1 MRFFLSVLSI
11 EVIGVFFAL
20 LVFRKGRRG
29 YSIIEAAS
37 LSFLLGLGA
46 VTLQLFFYDLAGIEF
61 TLVDI
66 AAVPVVLAIMVFARY
81 AAKPERFNEFFTGA
95 KGLAGWSVTER
106 LLAAGIIVQ
115 IVWVV
120 LLVAPIPVNS
130 HDAVANYA
138 LKAKMFHFAGAV
150 PAGFFGWPEITVAHP
165 DYPLFLPFVM
175 TWIYAFTG
183 FNDFQVNLILPCIYV
198 AFLGLLYGQLR
209 KLFARAYALLAV
221 FLLATVPQVADY
233 AMIIHTDLLL
243 TAFVGCAL
251 AYFVLYVRNARRP
264 EIVLSSVLFGLALWI
279 KNEAAVFAVA
289 FLTVLAVFAVRRAP
303 RSGKRVYLDLLLAFM
318 LISVIAA
325 PWFWLKAGS
334 AASNSDIDF
343 ASITPARVW
352 QNVKDI
358 PVLLNLFQQEVF
370 GPKKWNI
377 FWVMFFAGLV
387 WKRKDLRH
395 GAAGCIALFILLS
408 AGGYFIGYMATTGNN
423 LYFYVNTTISRFMLH
438 FSGAAVLLMAFL
450 FRKETRC
457 IASFTAKDDNGEASD
472 E

>member
-1 MRFFLSVLSI
+1 VRFILSLLSV
-11 EVIGVFFAL
+11 EVLGAFFAL

-46 VTLQLFFYDLAGIEF
+46 VTLQLFFYDLAGIGF
-61 TLVDI
+61 SLMDI
-66 AAVPVVLAIMVFARY
+66 AAVPVVLAIMIFARY

-95 KGLAGWSVTER
+95 KGSAGWSLTER
-106 LLAAGIIVQ
+106 LIAAGIILQ
-115 IVWVV
+115 IAWVV
-120 LLVAPIPVNS
+120 MFVAPVPVNS

-150 PAGFFGWPEITVAHP
+150 PAGFFGWPEMTVAHP

-183 FNDFQVNLILPCIYV
+183 FNDFQVNMIMPCIYV

-209 KLFARAYALLAV
+209 KLFARAHALLAV

-233 AMIIHTDLLL
+233 AVIIHADLAL

-251 AYFVLYVRNARRP
+251 AYFALYVRNMRRP

-279 KNEAAVFAVA
+279 KNEAAVFAAA
-289 FLTVLAVFAVRRAP
+289 FIVVLAVFAVRTAP
-303 RSGKRVYLDLLLAFM
+303 RSGKRVYADLLIAFM
-318 LISVIAA
+318 LISAIAA
-325 PWFWLKAGS
+325 PWFWAKAGN
-334 AASNSDIDF
+334 AVVNSDIDF
-343 ASITPARVW
+343 ASLTPARVW
-352 QNVKDI
+352 QNVREI
-358 PVLLNLFQQEVF
+358 PALLNLFQQEVF

-377 FWVMFFAGLV
+377 FWVMFFAALV
-387 WKRKDLRH
+387 WKRKELRH
-395 GAAGCIALFILLS
+395 GAPGCIALFILLS
-408 AGGYFIGYMATTGNN
+408 AAGYFIAYMATTGEN

-450 FRKETRC
+450 LREEMRA
-457 IASFTAKDDNGEASD
+457 IESFSAGDGNGGASD
-472 E
+472 V